1 MRGMLVEMTASVL
14 ISYAEWQQIMFT
26 LGWSDPY
33 PDQLWTAIGGGSQ
46 QTVDANKVAQLV
58 AGLGWSAAHAEAIW
72 RAVQNASAPVAIDDQ
87 PTQSAISAAASQPAP
102 AAMPWE
108 QNVVSSPPQAEP
120 SSPTRR
126 LSAELPARRLLAAL
140 VDGLIWLLVA
150 FAVLKLAGLDLG
162 QLSGRSSD
170 SAQLAQLALSALTI
184 SAIMLLLFYWTMRR
198 PSHVGQTLGKQLAN
212 LKVCNQEGG
221 ELSAKALLLRE
232 GLMVLV
238 LPWIACWLLNSLIWP
253 LGLVVVAA
261 WLAASLLGK
270 APQDLVAGS
279 KSVSS

>member
-1 MRGMLVEMTASVL
+1 MRGMLVEMAASIL
-14 ISYAEWQQIMFT
+14 ISYSDWQQIMSD
-26 LGWSDPY
+26 LEWSDPY
-33 PDQLWTAIGGGSQ
+33 PDQLWAAIGGGSQ

-72 RAVQNASAPVAIDDQ
+72 QAVQNSSIPASQAASAAMP
-87 PTQSAISAAASQPAP
+87 AAASQAAP

-108 QNVVSSPPQAEP
+108 QSVVSAPQQSELR
-120 SSPTRR
+120 SPTKR
-126 LSAELPARRLLAAL
+126 LSAELPARRLLAAF
-140 VDGLIWLLVA
+140 VDALAWLLVA
-150 FAVLKLAGLDLG
+150 FAVVKLAGLDIS

-184 SAIMLLLFYWTMRR
+184 SSIMLLLFYWTMRR

-212 LKVCNQEGG
+212 LKVCNQDGG
-221 ELSAKALLLRE
+221 ELSTKALLMRE
-232 GLMVLV
+232 GLLILV
-238 LPWIACWLLNSLIWP
+238 LPWVACWLLNSLIWP
-253 LGLVVVAA
+253 LGFVVVAA

-279 KSVSS
+279 RSVKS

>member
-14 ISYAEWQQIMFT
+14 ISYADWQQIMFA

-33 PDQLWTAIGGGSQ
+33 PDQLWTAIGGGPQ

-72 RAVQNASAPVAIDDQ
+72 RAVQNASAPVALDAQ
-87 PTQSAISAAASQPAP
+87 PTQAAMPAPAAQPAP

-108 QNVVSSPPQAEP
+108 QGVVSRPQQAEP
-120 SSPTRR
+120 SSPAK
-126 LSAELPARRLLAAL
+126 SFSVELPARRLLAAF
-140 VDGLIWLLVA
+140 VDGMIWLLVA
-150 FAVLKLAGLDLG
+150 FAVLKLAGLDVG

-170 SAQLAQLALSALTI
+170 SSQLAQLALSALTI
-184 SAIMLLLFYWTMRR
+184 SAIMLLFFYWTMRR

-212 LKVCNQEGG
+212 LKVCNQDGG
-221 ELSAKALLLRE
+221 ELSTKALLVRE
-232 GLMVLV
+232 GVMILV

-261 WLAASLLGK
+261 WLVASLIGK